1 MLAALGQ
8 AAKLHLPA
16 TASSAML
23 ARAMMQALRRDNRR
37 SIPRAFRPAAASL
50 ALLLSACGGNHGP
63 AISKADR
70 EVAAK
75 EHPRVLAQFGGAYTG
90 KESAYLTRVGNKVA
104 KAAGLG
110 GDCRFTVVNTD
121 VVNAFAVPGCYIYV
135 TRGLMGIANSEGEL
149 ASVLGHELGHIHANH
164 SLEQKRRSLLGQLSV
179 LAVEVITGSPKM
191 ASIAGAAAGFS
202 NLRYSRDDEYEADD
216 LGIEYL
222 RKAGYDPRAAANM
235 LEMLQ
240 RYQAFQNGARGDEA
254 AAKTIPEWALN
265 HPLTENRIVRAREAV
280 EDKDA
285 RSPAPPERQATYLH
299 EVDGLLYGDDPE
311 QGFVLG
317 RRFAHPDMRVAFEA
331 PEGFTLT
338 NSPRAVLIQGPDGL
352 RGQFGG
358 TMIPNRDVKAYAEA
372 LVRNLLHEQVSRFVS
387 AHPFTANGVSGFVVQ
402 AVVATGKGSVPISV
416 ATYAGDNG
424 QGYHFII
431 VSKANA
437 EPPQTI
443 ARLFSSLRLLS
454 PQEAARLRPRYIHVV
469 RAQPGDTQQSLA
481 ARVDADRPLETLRM
495 LNGLSANDRLQPG
508 EPLKL
513 VEYAKR

>member
-1 MLAALGQ
+1 M
-8 AAKLHLPA
+8 
-16 TASSAML
+16 
-23 ARAMMQALRRDNRR
+23 
-37 SIPRAFRPAAASL
+37 
-50 ALLLSACGGNHGP
+50 
-63 AISKADR
+63 
-70 EVAAK
+70 
-75 EHPRVLAQFGGAYTG
+75 
-90 KESAYLTRVGNKVA
+90 
-104 KAAGLG
+104 AG
-110 GDCRFTVVNTD
+110 
-121 VVNAFAVPGCYIYV
+121 
-135 TRGLMGIANSEGEL
+135 
-149 ASVLGHELGHIHANH
+149 
-164 SLEQKRRSLLGQLSV
+164 
-179 LAVEVITGSPKM
+179 
-191 ASIAGAAAGFS
+191 IAGAAAGFS

-235 LEMLQ
+235 LEMLR
-240 RYQAFQNGARGDEA
+240 RYQTFQRGAQGDEA

-280 EDKDA
+280 ENKDA
-285 RSPAPPERQATYLH
+285 RSPAPPERQAAYLQ

-317 RRFAHPDMRVAFEA
+317 RRFVHPDMRIAFEA

-358 TMIPNRDVKAYAEA
+358 TMIPNRDVKTYAEA
-372 LVRNLLHEQVSRFVS
+372 LVRNLLREQVWRLVS
-387 AHPFTANGVSGFVVQ
+387 AHPFTTNGVSGFVVQ
-402 AVVATGKGSVPISV
+402 AVVKTAGGSVPISV

-431 VSKANA
+431 VSKPDA

-443 ARLFSSLRLLS
+443 ASLFSSLRLLS
-454 PQEAARLRPRYIHVV
+454 PQEAAKLRPRNIRII

-481 ARVDADRPLETLRM
+481 ARIDADRPVETLRM
-495 LNGLSANDRLQPG
+495 LNGLAADEPLHPG

-513 VEYAKR
+513 VQYAKR